1 MSNNIMEISKVIGQI
16 EDELRD
22 IKSAKEQAEAVIGSN
37 KALSDSLQALFDSS
51 SNVAKILE
59 NNALQIIADITNKV
73 EMLNIKASDIDSYA
87 RQGVSKIS
95 EQSALAQ
102 AKLEDELSNLVQQL
116 MGTISDSTNQSLE
129 SIENELAGYR
139 SLVHET
145 AKKFTD
151 STSDVIA
158 KQEGQIAEIGKLV
171 ACIQERQYALDT
183 KIEELRQLDIVCLL
197 GEISEIRR
205 IESESATATKKWRV
219 VELST
224 FGGCI
229 VLGIA
234 ILIRL
239 LVM

>member
-1 MSNNIMEISKVIGQI
+1 
-16 EDELRD
+16 
-22 IKSAKEQAEAVIGSN
+22 
-37 KALSDSLQALFDSS
+37 
-51 SNVAKILE
+51 
-59 NNALQIIADITNKV
+59 
-73 EMLNIKASDIDSYA
+73 
-87 RQGVSKIS
+87 
-95 EQSALAQ
+95 
-102 AKLEDELSNLVQQL
+102 

-171 ACIQERQYALDT
+171 ACIQERQYAIDS
-183 KIEELRQLDIVCLL
+183 KIEELRQLDIVRLFD
-197 GEISEIRR
+197 EISEIRR
-205 IESESATATKKWRV
+205 IESDNATATKKWRV
-219 VELST
+219 VELSA
-224 FGGCI
+224 FGVCI

-234 ILIRL
+234 ILTRL